1 MTAGQ
6 DRPGGLTAGTPLVM
20 LASDVNSLWD
30 DVTRDV
36 AAGHRF
42 AGLMATQQPD
52 GVLLSVHLA
61 EPRRAS

>member
-1 MTAGQ
+1 
-6 DRPGGLTAGTPLVM
+6 M

-42 AGLMATQQPD
+42 AGLMATQRPD

-61 EPRRAS
+61 DPRAS